1 MRYIIFLLMVMAVS
15 CTGLYIEE
23 TPNDVYRDT
32 SNTEELERISRKYRE
47 FEESFQYDVD
57 ELRINGEK
65 ELELEDIWEK

>member
-1 MRYIIFLLMVMAVS
+1 MRYIIFLLMIMAVS

-23 TPNDVYRDT
+23 TPGDVYRDT

-47 FEESFQYDVD
+47 FDESFEYNVD

-65 ELELEDIWEK
+65 ELELEDIWER